1 MNKEHGNIILIGFMG
16 SGKTTF
22 GKWIA
27 REHGMSFLDT
37 DEYIEKQQNKRI
49 KDIFRDSGE
58 EAFRDMETA
67 AVKKLTDSVENTVIS
82 VGGGLPVRDVN
93 RKLLK
98 ELGCVVYLETSVE
111 ELMKRLKKDS
121 SRPLLAGGDLRE
133 RIESLMVARE
143 DLYKEAADM
152 IVVTDK
158 ADFSNMYGK
167 IVAAVN
173 MNIAGED

>member
-1 MNKEHGNIILIGFMG
+1 MG

-82 VGGGLPVRDVN
+82 VGGGLPVRDIN

-111 ELMKRLKKDS
+111 ELMK
-121 SRPLLAGGDLRE
+121 
-133 RIESLMVARE
+133 M
-143 DLYKEAADM
+143 
-152 IVVTDK
+152 
-158 ADFSNMYGK
+158 
-167 IVAAVN
+167 
-173 MNIAGED
+173 